1 MGLVLTIQSRPVL
14 VDFGAVSMLP
24 GMVALS
30 VIREMG
36 PVITALICA
45 GKIGSGMGA
54 ELGSM
59 KVTEQ
64 IDAMEVSSTNPI
76 RFLVVTRVLAATL
89 MIPLLVLYADALGIL
104 GSWGG
109 ANIKGSVTFTL
120 FFSQAFRVVDFMDL
134 IPAIIKTFFFGAVIG
149 FVGCYMGYTAGR
161 GTESVGKAANSAV
174 VLSSLLV
181 IIVDLIAVQIT
192 DMLYL
197 SLQLFEGENLVVLG
211 KSGSGKSVLIKCI
224 VRLLNPDMGTITV
237 LGENI
242 SEMRRKELATL
253 REKVGFLFQSGAL
266 YDSMTIKENL
276 EFPLKRIRKNLT
288 RKEMDEKINEVLENV
303 GLADTL
309 NKMPSELSGGMRKRA
324 SLARTIVVDPMIMLY
339 DEPTTGLDP
348 VTSDEIS
355 WLINDVQEKYK
366 TSSIIITHDIECAR
380 ATADRVIML
389 KDGEVYLEGDID
401 DFEKSADPL
410 IRSFFKK
417 QKKNERK

>member
-1 MGLVLTIQSRPVL
+1 MAKIISPVIKKIVKLPDLKKHVIKLSEKTIEKTQKANSFFLAAGGFFLFVFITTRETFSRQFELKEFLRQCYLIGNKTLPLISVTGLIMGLVLTIQSRPVL
-14 VDFGAVSMLP
+14 VDFGAVSVLP

-30 VIREMG
+30 LIREMG

-104 GSWGG
+104 GSWAG
-109 ANIKGSVTFTL
+109 ANIKGDVTFTL

-192 DMLYL
+192 DM
-197 SLQLFEGENLVVLG
+197 
-211 KSGSGKSVLIKCI
+211 
-224 VRLLNPDMGTITV
+224 
-237 LGENI
+237 
-242 SEMRRKELATL
+242 
-253 REKVGFLFQSGAL
+253 FL
-266 YDSMTIKENL
+266 
-276 EFPLKRIRKNLT
+276 
-288 RKEMDEKINEVLENV
+288 
-303 GLADTL
+303 
-309 NKMPSELSGGMRKRA
+309 
-324 SLARTIVVDPMIMLY
+324 
-339 DEPTTGLDP
+339 
-348 VTSDEIS
+348 
-355 WLINDVQEKYK
+355 
-366 TSSIIITHDIECAR
+366 
-380 ATADRVIML
+380 
-389 KDGEVYLEGDID
+389 
-401 DFEKSADPL
+401 
-410 IRSFFKK
+410 
-417 QKKNERK
+417 